1 MTSLQR
7 EVMKVKQ
14 DNKNKLTSLL
24 TEATGVDIN
33 PCSMFDIQVRTNLHP
48 TSHTLHPLPR

>member
-33 PCSMFDIQVRTNLHP
+33 PCSMFDIQVSINLHP
-48 TSHTLHPLPR
+48 HTLHPLPR